1 MQITKT
7 ALEGVLII
15 DPKIYSDGRGHFYET
30 YNYEKYKEFIG
41 DINFIQ
47 DNESLSKKGV
57 IRGLHYQKPP
67 FTQSKLVRV
76 INGSVLDVIVDI
88 RTDSPNFGKYIIIEL
103 SSKNKLQVFIPRG
116 FAHGFISLEDNTI
129 FNYKVDNF
137 YDKDSECGIIYN
149 DEFLNIDWKLDIKN
163 ITISEKDIMLQTFK
177 NNEFYSKSEY
187 LKNK

>member
-67 FTQSKLVRV
+67 FTQSKIGRASCRERV
-76 INGSVLDVIVDI
+76 
-88 RTDSPNFGKYIIIEL
+88 
-103 SSKNKLQVFIPRG
+103 
-116 FAHGFISLEDNTI
+116 
-129 FNYKVDNF
+129 
-137 YDKDSECGIIYN
+137 
-149 DEFLNIDWKLDIKN
+149 
-163 ITISEKDIMLQTFK
+163 
-177 NNEFYSKSEY
+177 
-187 LKNK
+187 